1 MPWPVAY
8 KTDGNVPV
16 YSPSLE
22 KTARFIPYDPGIPA
36 QKPLPHPFSKA
47 QTAGLGLEEGGG
59 HLRAGVTGNC
69 SGDVAV
75 SVCPSPSTLPEF
87 PPSPWKSYPTPAPS
101 FSALGMAAGC
111 PAGGCGIP
119 AGGCGIPAVL
129 PCRGQGGI
137 LHLFPGNGWGE
148 SILLHFCRHQ
158 LEADTNHGH

>member
-8 KTDGNVPV
+8 KTDGNLPV
-16 YSPSLE
+16 IRHHWKKL
-22 KTARFIPYDPGIPA
+22 PGLFLMTLVFLL
-36 QKPLPHPFSKA
+36 QSHYPFSKA

-75 SVCPSPSTLPEF
+75 AVCPSPSTLPEF
-87 PPSPWKSYPTPAPS
+87 PPSPWKSYPSPAPS

-111 PAGGCGIP
+111 PSGGCGIP

-137 LHLFPGNGWGE
+137 LHLFPGNDWGE